1 MALCFPANV
10 DGGNGLSK
18 KALHLVRLNNIRPK
32 LCYFGLKRRAAN
44 RRIPIFVC
52 MKSSFKYIIFLV
64 ILSLSGIFVYQLFW
78 ISGLYRSLQR
88 QNGEYITQ
96 AIRNADHVELFGRA
110 DSIGKLANKRRETV
124 SFADDRGGTALST
137 RFRDQDSPAPSVRIV
152 EERAGLPYSEG
163 INEKMKKVLQDGNVK
178 VGEDFSSLGE
188 LGLQM
193 QRGLHE
199 VLDTIFPIDLARFD
213 SLLAAN
219 LREKNL
225 HLCHF
230 TEIRSLADSTVI
242 ASSRPDGEDTGRY
255 RLYTWKYTTYHPKAF
270 YVYVESTRMAT
281 LAGMSGMLVSSFL
294 ILLILA
300 LSFAYMIRFLIH
312 QKTVEQ
318 LKDDF
323 THNVTHELKTPIAIS
338 YAAVESIIHYNLLGN
353 KVKADKY
360 LHLCHEELE
369 RLGGMVEQILTLSLE
384 KRKEI
389 RLVMEPVSLNALVGK
404 LLEQQK
410 IKSSRPF
417 HIRAEYVPE
426 EITLKADRIHLYSII
441 SNLVDNAI
449 KYAGKEPEITVRA
462 EASGGRV
469 QIRVQDN
476 GPGIPEEYRR
486 YIFDKFYRLPSSRRS
501 SVKGYG
507 IGLFYV
513 KTMVEKHGGT
523 VTVES
528 VAGEGACFIITLPQ

>member
-1 MALCFPANV
+1 MALCFLANV
-10 DGGNGLSK
+10 DGGNGISK

-137 RFRDQDSPAPSVRIV
+137 RFRDQDLPAPSVRIV

-213 SLLAAN
+213 SLLVAN

-338 YAAVESIIHYNLLGN
+338 YAAIESIIHYNLLDN
-353 KVKADKY
+353 KAKADKY

-369 RLGGMVEQILTLSLE
+369 RLGGMVEQILSIDLE
-384 KRKEI
+384 PEKEMRLQKETIPVAGMLDKI
-389 RLVMEPVSLNALVGK
+389 R
-404 LLEQQK
+404 EQQK
-410 IKSSRPF
+410 IKSPRPF
-417 HIRAEYVPE
+417 RM
-426 EITLKADRIHLYSII
+426 EIDCRPPDISLKADRMHLFNILSNII
-441 SNLVDNAI
+441 DNAL
-449 KYAGKEPEITVRA
+449 KYTPGEPEIQIQVSA
-462 EASGGRV
+462 EEGKV
-469 QIRVQDN
+469 QFRIRDN
-476 GPGIPEEYRR
+476 GPGIAAEYQSH
-486 YIFDKFYRLPSSRRS
+486 IFDKFYRIPGERRTA
-501 SVKGYG
+501 VKGYG

-513 KTMVEKHGGT
+513 RTMVEKHGGT
-523 VTVES
+523 ITVES
-528 VAGEGACFIITLPQ
+528 VPGEGCCFIIILPQ

>member
-10 DGGNGLSK
+10 DGGNGISK

-96 AIRNADHVELFGRA
+96 AIRNADHVELFSRA

-213 SLLAAN
+213 SLLVAN

-338 YAAVESIIHYNLLGN
+338 YAAIESIIHYNLLDN
-353 KVKADKY
+353 KAKADKY

-369 RLGGMVEQILTLSLE
+369 RLGGMVEQILSIDLE
-384 KRKEI
+384 PEKEMRLQKETIPVAGMLDKI
-389 RLVMEPVSLNALVGK
+389 R
-404 LLEQQK
+404 EQQK
-410 IKSSRPF
+410 IKSPRPF
-417 HIRAEYVPE
+417 RM
-426 EITLKADRIHLYSII
+426 EIDCRPPDISLKADRMHLFNILSNII
-441 SNLVDNAI
+441 DNAL
-449 KYAGKEPEITVRA
+449 KYTPGEPEIQIQVSA
-462 EASGGRV
+462 EEGKV
-469 QIRVQDN
+469 QFRIRDN
-476 GPGIPEEYRR
+476 GPGIAAEYQSH
-486 YIFDKFYRLPSSRRS
+486 IFDKFYRIPGERRTA
-501 SVKGYG
+501 VKGYG

-513 KTMVEKHGGT
+513 RTMVEKHGGT
-523 VTVES
+523 ITVES
-528 VAGEGACFIITLPQ
+528 VPGEGCCFIIILPQ

>member
-199 VLDTIFPIDLARFD
+199 VLDTIFPIDLVRFD
-213 SLLAAN
+213 SLLSAN

-338 YAAVESIIHYNLLGN
+338 YAAIESIIHYNLLDN
-353 KVKADKY
+353 KAKADKY

-369 RLGGMVEQILTLSLE
+369 RLGGMVEQILSIDLE
-384 KRKEI
+384 PEKEMRLQKETIPVAGMLDKI
-389 RLVMEPVSLNALVGK
+389 R
-404 LLEQQK
+404 EQQK
-410 IKSSRPF
+410 IKSPRPF
-417 HIRAEYVPE
+417 RM
-426 EITLKADRIHLYSII
+426 EIDCRPPDISLKADRMHLFNILSNII
-441 SNLVDNAI
+441 DNAL
-449 KYAGKEPEITVRA
+449 KYTPGEPEIQIQVSV
-462 EASGGRV
+462 EEGKV
-469 QIRVQDN
+469 QFRIRDN
-476 GPGIPEEYRR
+476 GPGIAAEYQSH
-486 YIFDKFYRLPSSRRS
+486 IFDKFYRIPGERRTA
-501 SVKGYG
+501 VKGYG

-513 KTMVEKHGGT
+513 RTMVEKHGGT
-523 VTVES
+523 ITVES
-528 VAGEGACFIITLPQ
+528 VPGEGCCFIIILPQ

>member
-1 MALCFPANV
+1 
-10 DGGNGLSK
+10 
-18 KALHLVRLNNIRPK
+18 
-32 LCYFGLKRRAAN
+32 
-44 RRIPIFVC
+44 

-199 VLDTIFPIDLARFD
+199 VLDTIFPIDLVRFD
-213 SLLAAN
+213 SLLSAN

-225 HLCHF
+225 HLRHF

-338 YAAVESIIHYNLLGN
+338 YAAIESIIHYNLLGN

-369 RLGGMVEQILTLSLE
+369 RLGGMVEQILSIDLE
-384 KRKEI
+384 PEKEMRLQKETIPVAGMLDKI
-389 RLVMEPVSLNALVGK
+389 R
-404 LLEQQK
+404 EQQK
-410 IKSSRPF
+410 IKSPRPF
-417 HIRAEYVPE
+417 RM
-426 EITLKADRIHLYSII
+426 EIDCRPPDISLKADRMHLFNILSNII
-441 SNLVDNAI
+441 DNAL
-449 KYAGKEPEITVRA
+449 KYTPGEPEIQIQVSA
-462 EASGGRV
+462 EEGKV
-469 QIRVQDN
+469 QFRIRDN
-476 GPGIPEEYRR
+476 GPGIAAEYQSH
-486 YIFDKFYRLPSSRRS
+486 IFDKFYRIPGERRTA
-501 SVKGYG
+501 VKGYG

-513 KTMVEKHGGT
+513 RTMVEKHGGT
-523 VTVES
+523 ITVES
-528 VAGEGACFIITLPQ
+528 VPGEGCCFIIILPQ